1 MSVKAPKFQRA
12 QDFLVERVRLGPILK
27 RVGVVLK
34 AQIEPGATKEVFE
47 RNATRFRNH
56 VHRVAESTQAAF
68 RSHLADFSDDTER
81 LTMEFFFAQS
91 NKRSP
96 AEQVALFMEGKHS
109 STVAL
114 AAARQKNVPVELQQA
129 LVEYGYQHA
138 DAMCSLARN
147 PKTDPKTLLP
157 LARHPNR
164 NVRVA
169 VAAHIG
175 PRMKVEEKLLD
186 EDKTFVFN
194 TLIENYEDWFAP
206 YIIPACKDPEQLE
219 RMFEQTAL
227 TPANA
232 HLFAENPY
240 ASNDI
245 LLSVVSSNAIGLL
258 PGGQQVKEHV
268 RSLVTNRLSGD
279 SGPTL

>member
-1 MSVKAPKFQRA
+1 MNVKTPKFQRA

-27 RVGVVLK
+27 RVGLVLK
-34 AQIEPGATKEVFE
+34 AQIEAGATKEVFE
-47 RNATRFRNH
+47 RNAARLSNN
-56 VHRVAESTQAAF
+56 VQRVVENTQAAF

-81 LTMEFFFAQS
+81 LAIEFFFAQS
-91 NKRSP
+91 NKLS
-96 AEQVALFMEGKHS
+96 AATQVELLMKGRHS

-114 AAARQKNVPVELQQA
+114 AAARQKTVPIELQQA
-129 LVEYGYQHA
+129 LVENAYQHV
-138 DAMCSLARN
+138 DAMCSLASN
-147 PKTDPKTLLP
+147 PKTHPKTLLP
-157 LARHPNR
+157 LSRHPSR
-164 NVRVA
+164 NVRIA

-175 PRMKVEEKLLD
+175 PRMKVEEKHLD
-186 EDKTFVFN
+186 DDKMFVFN

-206 YIIPACKDPEQLE
+206 YIIPVCKDPEQLE

-245 LLSVVSSNAIGLL
+245 LLSVVSSNTMGLL
-258 PGGQQVKEHV
+258 PGGQQVRAQV
-268 RSLVTNRLSGD
+268 RSLVTNRLNDDG
-279 SGPTL
+279 GPTL